1 MQMHIKVLQTLRIFA
16 ARGAIDIK
24 VLKDL
29 KERFD
34 GPEHGE
40 GQALALR

>member
-1 MQMHIKVLQTLRIFA
+1 MHIKVLQTLRIFE

-29 KERFD
+29 KRGLSVSESGFT
-34 GPEHGE
+34 EF
-40 GQALALR
+40 